1 VTRRRAPLALLA
13 AVLLCGGFIALP
25 AGPAGADSA
34 LTADARASI
43 QVGKIFVQPDLDPAI
58 IDSRSSASTLGRTS
72 LDSVIYPSFLIDA
85 FIFLYGQ
92 QLDQFLAPLGQHP
105 NPRAMLGISEARS
118 PQGPESADAT
128 WSRVYPGLFGIPNP
142 LPVEAGRSVAFA
154 SKDAAHGEST
164 IATQQLGLGSLNN
177 AISQT
182 SVKTAAGIA
191 TAEAHQ
197 SVIGIDFGTLRID
210 AIRGSASGS
219 VGGGAPIVRTSL
231 DVVGATVN
239 DQPVTIDTEGVRAA
253 AAPLQDQVDQSLAQ
267 AGLTVRLLESAKN
280 TSSDSVS
287 GSSGGVL
294 VEFHPPATDVLG
306 VPRDVTLG
314 VLLGSASV
322 EAHASPLSAPIAG
335 VPPIVE
341 GTGPK
346 TSTVVIPGVPGLAG
360 QRSPLIHRRL
370 LITTTPSGSGANVRG
385 AYAAIVFIAL
395 GLIFARPLLR
405 AASRA

>member
-1 VTRRRAPLALLA
+1 VSRARVTAALLSA
-13 AVLLCGGFIALP
+13 LLLCSGFVLLP
-25 AGPAGADSA
+25 AGSAGAGSA

-43 QVGKIFVQPDLDPAI
+43 QVGKIFVQPDLDPAL
-58 IDSRSSASTLGRTS
+58 IDSRSSSSTLGRTS

-92 QLDQFLAPLGQHP
+92 QLDQYLAPLGQHP

-118 PQGPESADAT
+118 PQGPDSADAT

-154 SKDAAHGEST
+154 TKDGAHGEST

-191 TAEAHQ
+191 TADARQ
-197 SVIGIDFGTLRID
+197 SVIGIDLGALKID
-210 AIRGSASGS
+210 AIRGSATATAGN
-219 VGGGAPIVRTSL
+219 GAPSVSTAL
-231 DVVGATVN
+231 DVIGATVN
-239 DQPVTIDTEGVRAA
+239 GEPVTIDTEGVRAA
-253 AAPLQDQVDQSLAQ
+253 AAPLQDQVDQGLAQ
-267 AGLTVRLLESAKN
+267 GGLTVRLLESSK
-280 TSSDSVS
+280 TSSAGTVTGD
-287 GSSGGVL
+287 SGGVL
-294 VEFHPPATDVLG
+294 VEFHPPAGDVLG

-322 EAHASPLSAPIAG
+322 QAHAASLAAPLPV
-335 VPPIVE
+335 VPPTMQGV
-341 GTGPK
+341 GPN
-346 TSTVVIPGVPGLAG
+346 TRTLAIPGTPGTAAF
-360 QRSPLIHRRL
+360 QSPLIHRRI
-370 LITTTPSGSGANVRG
+370 LITTTSAGGVNVRG
-385 AYAAIVFIAL
+385 AYAAILIIAL
-395 GLIFARPLLR
+395 ALIFARPLLR